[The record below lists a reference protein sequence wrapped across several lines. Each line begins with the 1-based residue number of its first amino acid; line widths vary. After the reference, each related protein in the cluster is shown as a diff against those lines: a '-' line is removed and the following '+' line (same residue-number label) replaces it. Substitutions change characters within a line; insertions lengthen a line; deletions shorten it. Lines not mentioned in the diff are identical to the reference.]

1 MGTSQGKNIAG
12 RGYSEFKISEAEV
25 GPVCLGN
32 SGEARV
38 DVEKGEEKREGEE
51 EGKEKME
58 ARAMTWT
65 TPRKVVS
72 FVLNCCCSGK
82 SALYYLVGLSK

>member
-1 MGTSQGKNIAG
+1 MGTCQGKNIAG

-51 EGKEKME
+51 L
-58 ARAMTWT
+58 R
-65 TPRKVVS
+65 
-72 FVLNCCCSGK
+72 
-82 SALYYLVGLSK
+82 

>member
-32 SGEARV
+32 RGKARV
-38 DVEKGEEKREGEE
+38 DVEKGEEKREGQGEKKGTLKPLVNIA
-51 EGKEKME
+51 EG
-58 ARAMTWT
+58 R
-65 TPRKVVS
+65 PRKP
-72 FVLNCCCSGK
+72 
-82 SALYYLVGLSK
+82 

>member
-1 MGTSQGKNIAG
+1 MRAAPWGVSRGTSSPGTWFYSWPLG
-12 RGYSEFKISEAEV
+12 RGAQIRNLREAV
-25 GPVCLGN
+25 SV
-32 SGEARV
+32 A
-38 DVEKGEEKREGEE
+38 GEEKREGEE

>member
-38 DVEKGEEKREGEE
+38 DVEKGEEKREGVPP
-51 EGKEKME
+51 
-58 ARAMTWT
+58 T
-65 TPRKVVS
+65 VS
-72 FVLNCCCSGK
+72 
-82 SALYYLVGLSK
+82 AWGLSQGMSHPQVPGIFPNIRILPEVFK